1 MQTTNHIQES
11 DNLKEKCSGSVEE
24 FCCHALGLLARLEG
38 RVIASQYIVDLR
50 DDLMSTQT
58 M

>member
-11 DNLKEKCSGSVEE
+11 DNLKEKPGGSVEE

-50 DDLMSTQT
+50 DVPHVV
-58 M
+58 